1 MDILSVFLN
10 GFVMGTATARKLRS
24 GFTTGAAAAA
34 AAKGALLSLLVKQP
48 PHKVQ
53 ITFLTGAKTKIPLK
67 KVIVKSPKCAIAT
80 VIKDAGDDPDI
91 THKAEIGAR
100 VTLVATN
107 QDQKVS
113 ISGGKGVGMVTKPG
127 LEIPPGHF
135 AINPGPLRMITN
147 EIVEVLDQYNH
158 QDKVDVEVFIPKGE
172 ELALKTLN
180 TRLGILGG
188 LSILGTTGI
197 ERPMSHE
204 AYLATIEKALSVARA
219 CGLNEVVLTTGRR
232 SERFAQMLWPQ
243 ISEEAFVQ
251 MGDFFKATLELASS
265 QSFSS
270 IIMVVFFGKALK
282 MAVGTPHT
290 HATRSV
296 LTLNRLAD
304 WTKAKCGNKEIVVR
318 IRQANTARHAFE
330 LLKKDYS
337 SIVSLVAQKVLIWA
351 QQFCS
356 PKIKI
361 RVVIM
366 DYKGQVAADQ
376 FGN

>member
-1 MDILSVFLN
+1 
-10 GFVMGTATARKLRS
+10 MGRTTAGKLRS

-34 AAKGALLSLLVKQP
+34 AAKGALLGLLAKQLPHQVK
-48 PHKVQ
+48 
-53 ITFLTGAKTKIPLK
+53 ITFLTGAETEIPLK

-100 VTLVATN
+100 VTLLSTE
-107 QDQKVS
+107 DQKVS

-127 LEIPPGHF
+127 LEIPPGHP

-147 EIVEVLDQYNH
+147 EIVEVLDQYNR
-158 QDKVDVEVFIPKGE
+158 QDRVNVEVFVPKGE
-172 ELALKTLN
+172 KLALKTLN
-180 TRLGILGG
+180 ARLGILGG

-204 AYLATIEKALSVARA
+204 AYSATIEKALSVAWA

-270 IIMVVFFGKALK
+270 IIVVVFFGKALK
-282 MAVGTPHT
+282 MAMGTPHT
-290 HATRSV
+290 HAAHSE

-304 WTKAKCGNKEIVVR
+304 WTKAESGHKKIAA
-318 IRQANTARHAFE
+318 IIDKANTARHAFE

-337 SIVSLVAQKVLIWA
+337 WVISLVAQKVLVRVR
-351 QQFCS
+351 QFS
-356 PKIKI
+356 GPKIKI
-361 RVVIM
+361 RVVIL
-366 DYKGQVAADQ
+366 DYNGQVAADSLKKYEKIK
-376 FGN
+376 

>member
-1 MDILSVFLN
+1 
-10 GFVMGTATARKLRS
+10 MGKTTAGKLRS

-34 AAKGALLSLLVKQP
+34 AAKGALLSLLAKKP

-53 ITFLTGAKTKIPLK
+53 ITFLTGTKTKILLK
-67 KVIVKSPKCAIAT
+67 KVVVESPKCALST
-80 VIKDAGDDPDI
+80 VIKDAGDDPDV

-100 VTLVATN
+100 VTLVTTN

-127 LEIPPGHF
+127 LEIPPGHA

-147 EIVEVLDQYNH
+147 EVVEALNRYNR
-158 QDKVDVEVFIPKGE
+158 QDRVYVEVFVPKGE

-180 TRLGILGG
+180 ARLGILGG

-219 CGLNEVVLTTGRR
+219 CGLNEVILTTGRR
-232 SERFAQMLWPQ
+232 SERFAQVLWPQ

-251 MGDFFKATLELASS
+251 MGDFFKATLEMAALR
-265 QSFSS
+265 SFFS
-270 IIMVVFFGKALK
+270 IIVVVFLGKALK

-290 HATRSV
+290 HASRSE

-304 WTKAKCGNKEIVVR
+304 WTKAKSGHKRIAAR
-318 IRQANTARHAFE
+318 IRKANTARQAFE

-337 SIVSLVAQKVLIWA
+337 TVIDLVAQKVLTWA
-351 QQFCS
+351 RQFS
-356 PKIKI
+356 DPKIKL
-361 RVVIM
+361 RVIIL
-366 DYKGQVAADQ
+366 DYNGQVAADSLKKI
-376 FGN
+376 